1 VFGHGW
7 IRRAGDAGC
16 FVGSVVE
23 FSPFASV
30 ISIGTRE
37 SSGKIANDIGD
48 RTLSAWTWYG
58 TLPIAGVIRTWP
70 VGNVLYLRSVDPKH
84 RQELPY
90 LRWGIGNF
98 SQKLKFSNFRNL
110 QACTSHT
117 SVHLTGVY
125 LIDIYLIGMHLIGV
139 YLTGMYLMSVY
150 LISVIS

>member
-1 VFGHGW
+1 MSVLRYYQDPGDEQCTSLGGMVFGHGW

-16 FVGSVVE
+16 FVGGVVE

-84 RQELPY
+84 RQGMEK
-90 LRWGIGNF
+90 LRLLLLVTPMDPLAEALRAI
-98 SQKLKFSNFRNL
+98 Q
-110 QACTSHT
+110 
-117 SVHLTGVY
+117 
-125 LIDIYLIGMHLIGV
+125 
-139 YLTGMYLMSVY
+139 
-150 LISVIS
+150 